1 VGGGASTEA
10 WTLRYDYEVKGSN
23 GGVYGLQ
30 TPLTDFYAFNGW
42 TLHFFN
48 TPRAGLRDR
57 WATARAQ
64 LGPVILYGEEHRFR
78 SDFSDLDYGRETDL
92 GITWN
97 PLENLT
103 LRVQN
108 ARYRPGSATPPQP
121 RVTKTWITLTY
132 TY

>member
-1 VGGGASTEA
+1 M
-10 WTLRYDYEVKGSN
+10 
-23 GGVYGLQ
+23 
-30 TPLTDFYAFNGW
+30 
-42 TLHFFN
+42 
-48 TPRAGLRDR
+48 
-57 WATARAQ
+57 TARAQ

-78 SDFSDLDYGRETDL
+78 SDFGDLDYGRETDL